1 MTTRGSMDGRPAAI
15 RRRSRGDGDGD
26 DGASPSPSPSPFPS
40 PSPRSDQ
47 RSSANVSTSSP
58 CAANISSSGSGKGG
72 GWSEGDAARPR
83 TTSVGAC
90 SRVPH
95 HSPGLPSI
103 ARIHGAASGWSSS
116 GSFSVARVDGVAG
129 AGTAWTPS
137 SARGSRVDVGG
148 RSARPRARKWGTV
161 ARHSRACSPT
171 GRVVCLSA
179 CTRRGP
185 GRRSGERAAS
195 SGSESSRSRYT
206 RSSNASSAACSR
218 AVSAAS
224 RSWPNPR
231 GVSSRSSSKTCAKA
245 LDPASVVT
253 RSADM
258 APKSGS
264 EPNERA
270 SSSDSDAIPTPP
282 RRTR

>member
-26 DGASPSPSPSPFPS
+26 DGASLVPVPSRSPS

-148 RSARPRARKWGTV
+148 RSARPARVSGARSRATRAPARRRGGWSACPRARAGVRGGARASAPPRPGQSPRARGTP
-161 ARHSRACSPT
+161 ARR
-171 GRVVCLSA
+171 
-179 CTRRGP
+179 TRRAPPAAARYPPPP
-185 GRRSGERAAS
+185 GRGRILG
-195 SGSESSRSRYT
+195 
-206 RSSNASSAACSR
+206 
-218 AVSAAS
+218 
-224 RSWPNPR
+224 